1 MKYKSHPPLLLA
13 AVIASMSALPA
24 TAELY
29 FSEYIEGSSNNKAL
43 EIYNSSANSVD
54 LSGHK
59 VEMYFNGN
67 TTATLTINLTGNIP
81 ANGVFVLAH
90 GSANATILT
99 KANQTNS
106 AGWFNGDDAI
116 VLKNGTTILDSI
128 GQVGFDP
135 GRRLAGGSR
144 ASHRY
149 DDAGRDDAAELRR
162 GRQAPAVVFSGVAFA
177 ISKRMPIHSR

>member
-1 MKYKSHPPLLLA
+1 MKYTTHQPLLLA
-13 AVIASMSALPA
+13 AAIASLSSLSAA
-24 TAELY
+24 ADLY

-67 TTATLTINLTGNIP
+67 TAASLTIDLTGSIP

-90 GSANATILT
+90 GSANATILA

-106 AGWFNGDDAI
+106 SGWFNGDDAI
-116 VLKNGTTILDSI
+116 VLKNGSTILDII
-128 GQVGFDP
+128 GQVGVDP
-135 GRRLAGGSR
+135 GSEWGTGFTSTA
-144 ASHRY
+144 
-149 DDAGRDDAAELRR
+149 DNTLRR
-162 GRQAPAVVFSGVAFA
+162 
-177 ISKRMPIHSR
+177 K